1 MKKKAKL
8 KITTEDNGVNDP
20 STVFP
25 SFVKDQ
31 FAKKPLTALERAPY
45 KEHLSSFKVIH
56 LKRAKIYW

>member
-31 FAKKPLTALERAPY
+31 FAKN
-45 KEHLSSFKVIH
+45 H
-56 LKRAKIYW
+56 